1 MQASD
6 RVLAGRYAAALFQA
20 AAAKSE
26 DQKVAAELGA
36 ASKLLLDKTAVLR
49 HPRVSAAD
57 KKKLLKAELDGKVSG
72 TTLRFLEL
80 LVEKKRWELFHMISA
95 VYGRLAADKRGVAKA
110 VVRAARPL
118 SADAQKA
125 LAARLKTFVGKDIEL
140 EVKEDPELIG
150 GVAVKIG
157 DWVLDSSLRGQ
168 LRRMR
173 ESINNYGH

>member
-6 RVLAGRYAAALFQA
+6 RVLAGRYAAALFQT

-26 DQKVAAELGA
+26 DQKVLAELSA
-36 ASKLLLDKTAVLR
+36 ARELLLDAAPALR
-49 HPRVSAAD
+49 HPRVPVAE
-57 KKKLLKAELDGKVSG
+57 KKQLLHAKLGGQVGA
-72 TTLRFLEL
+72 TTRRFLEL
-80 LVEKKRWELFHMISA
+80 LIEKKRWELFAMIAA
-95 VYGRLAADKRGVAKA
+95 VYGRLAADKRGIVKA

-118 SADAQKA
+118 SADAQKT
-125 LAARLKTFVGKDIEL
+125 LAARLKIFAGKDIEL
-140 EVKEDPELIG
+140 EIKEDPELIG

-173 ESINNYGH
+173 ESINGN

>member
-20 AAAKSE
+20 AAAKGE
-26 DQKVAAELGA
+26 DQKVLADLSLAQ
-36 ASKLLLDKTAVLR
+36 KFLLDANATLR
-49 HPRVSAAD
+49 HPRVAIAE
-57 KKKLLKAELDGKVSG
+57 KKKIIHAALTGKV
-72 TTLRFLEL
+72 TAVTLRFLDL
-80 LVEKKRWELFHMISA
+80 LVEKKRYELLAMLSS

-110 VVRAARPL
+110 VVRTARPL
-118 SADAQKA
+118 TSDEQKT
-125 LAARLKTFVGKDIEL
+125 LSARLKIFAGKDIEL

-168 LRRMR
+168 LRRMK
-173 ESINNYGH
+173 ESFN